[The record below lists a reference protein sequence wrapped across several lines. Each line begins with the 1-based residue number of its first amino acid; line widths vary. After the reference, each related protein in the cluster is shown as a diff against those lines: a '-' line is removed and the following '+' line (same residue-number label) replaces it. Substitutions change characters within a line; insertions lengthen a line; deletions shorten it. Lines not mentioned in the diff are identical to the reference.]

1 MPSLAK
7 MKKDLEFYFSYS
19 LEQIITTPT
28 RTTDS
33 TGTLID
39 HALSNSSH
47 VSQFSV
53 IDLGLSDHNV
63 MYCARRKVRPKIS

>member
-47 VSQFSV
+47 VSQ
-53 IDLGLSDHNV
+53 L
-63 MYCARRKVRPKIS
+63 